1 MGSGLHS
8 PLYNEKYLTAL
19 PLGRQDSVMRAASN
33 EPDERRKDDVGS
45 HAARNLR
52 FIRDA
57 LENAGSFTAVSGRG
71 QVAIGA
77 TAVVAALLASRQV
90 SRPAWLATWLVE
102 ATLACAIGGVAMAAK
117 ARRKGLPLLS
127 GAGRRFWPAFAAP
140 MAAGAVLTSA
150 FVARGLFELLPGLWL
165 LLFGTAVV
173 AGGSVSVPLVRWM
186 GWCFLGLGVV
196 AFLAPPELG
205 DGLLAAGFGGLL
217 AGFGVA
223 IARRHGG

>member
-1 MGSGLHS
+1 
-8 PLYNEKYLTAL
+8 LTAL

-77 TAVVAALLASRQV
+77 TAVVAALLASRQA

-102 ATLACAIGGVAMAAK
+102 ATLASAIGGVAMAAK
-117 ARRKGLPLLS
+117 ARRKGLPLFS
-127 GAGRRFWPAFAAP
+127 GAARRFWPAFAAP
-140 MAAGAVLTSA
+140 MAAGAVLTSV
-150 FVARGLFELLPGLWL
+150 FVARGLFDLLPGLWL

-186 GWCFLGLGVV
+186 GWCFVGLGIV
-196 AFLAPPELG
+196 AFLAPPGLG
-205 DGLLAAGFGGLL
+205 DALLAAGFGGLL

>member
-1 MGSGLHS
+1 M
-8 PLYNEKYLTAL
+8 
-19 PLGRQDSVMRAASN
+19 RRAAPD

-52 FIRDA
+52 FIREA

-77 TAVVAALLASRQV
+77 TAVLAAFLASRQP

-102 ATLACAIGGVAMAAK
+102 ATLASAIGGAAIAAK
-117 ARRKGLPLLS
+117 ARRNGLPVFS
-127 GAGRRFWPAFAAP
+127 GAGRRFWPSFAAP
-140 MAAGAVLTSA
+140 LVVGAVLT
-150 FVARGLFELLPGLWL
+150 VALVSRGLFDVLPGLWL

-173 AGGSVSVPLVRWM
+173 AGGAVSVPLVRWM
-186 GWCFLGLGVV
+186 GWSFVGLGVV
-196 AFLAPPELG
+196 ALLAPPALG
-205 DGLLAAGFGGLL
+205 DALLAAGFGGLL

>member
-1 MGSGLHS
+1 
-8 PLYNEKYLTAL
+8 
-19 PLGRQDSVMRAASN
+19 MRASPS
-33 EPDERRKDDVGS
+33 EPDEGRKDDVGS

-52 FIRDA
+52 YIREA

-71 QVAIGA
+71 QVVIGA
-77 TAVVAALLASRQV
+77 TAILAALMAYRQP

-102 ATLACAIGGVAMAAK
+102 ATLAVAIGAAAMAAK
-117 ARRKGLPLLS
+117 ARRNGLPVFS

-140 MAAGAVLTSA
+140 LTAGAVLTA
-150 FVARGLFELLPGLWL
+150 VLAGQGLFDVLPGLWL

-186 GWCFLGLGVV
+186 GWCFVSLGVV

-205 DGLLAAGFGGLL
+205 DALLAAGFGGLL

>member
-1 MGSGLHS
+1 
-8 PLYNEKYLTAL
+8 
-19 PLGRQDSVMRAASN
+19 MRASPS

-52 FIRDA
+52 YIREA

-71 QVAIGA
+71 QVASGA
-77 TAVVAALLASRQV
+77 TAILAALMAYHQP
-90 SRPAWLATWLVE
+90 SRPAWLATWLVD
-102 ATLACAIGGVAMAAK
+102 ATLAVAIGAAAMAAK
-117 ARRKGLPLLS
+117 ARRNGLPVFS

-140 MAAGAVLTSA
+140 LTAGAVLTA
-150 FVARGLFELLPGLWL
+150 VLAGQGLFDVLPGLWL

-186 GWCFLGLGVV
+186 GWCFVSLGVV

-205 DGLLAAGFGGLL
+205 DALLAAGFGGLL

>member
-1 MGSGLHS
+1 
-8 PLYNEKYLTAL
+8 
-19 PLGRQDSVMRAASN
+19 MRASPS

-52 FIRDA
+52 YIREA

-77 TAVVAALLASRQV
+77 TAILAALMAYRQP

-102 ATLACAIGGVAMAAK
+102 ATLAVAIGAAAMAAK
-117 ARRKGLPLLS
+117 ARRNGLPVFS

-140 MAAGAVLTSA
+140 LAAGAVLTA
-150 FVARGLFELLPGLWL
+150 VLADQGLFDDLPGLWL

-186 GWCFLGLGVV
+186 GWCFVGLGLV

-205 DGLLAAGFGGLL
+205 DALLAAGFGGLL

>member
-1 MGSGLHS
+1 
-8 PLYNEKYLTAL
+8 
-19 PLGRQDSVMRAASN
+19 MRASPS

-52 FIRDA
+52 YIREA

-77 TAVVAALLASRQV
+77 TAILAALMAYRQP

-102 ATLACAIGGVAMAAK
+102 ATLAVAIGAAAMAAK
-117 ARRKGLPLLS
+117 ARRNGLPVFS

-140 MAAGAVLTSA
+140 LAAGAVLTA
-150 FVARGLFELLPGLWL
+150 VLAGQGLFDDLPGLWL

-186 GWCFLGLGVV
+186 GWCFVGLGLV

-205 DGLLAAGFGGLL
+205 DALLAAGFGGLL

>member
-1 MGSGLHS
+1 
-8 PLYNEKYLTAL
+8 
-19 PLGRQDSVMRAASN
+19 MRAAPN
-33 EPDERRKDDVGS
+33 EPDESRKDDVGS

-52 FIRDA
+52 FIREA

-77 TAVVAALLASRQV
+77 TAVVAALLASRQA
-90 SRPAWLATWLVE
+90 SRPAWLAAWLLE
-102 ATLACAIGGVAMAAK
+102 ATLASAIGGVAMAAK
-117 ARRKGLPLLS
+117 ARRNGLPLFS

-150 FVARGLFELLPGLWL
+150 FVARGLFDLLPGLWL

-196 AFLAPPELG
+196 ALLAPPDLG
-205 DGLLAAGFGGLL
+205 DALLAAGFGGLL

>member
-1 MGSGLHS
+1 
-8 PLYNEKYLTAL
+8 
-19 PLGRQDSVMRAASN
+19 MRASPS

-52 FIRDA
+52 YIREA

-77 TAVVAALLASRQV
+77 TAILAALMAYRQP
-90 SRPAWLATWLVE
+90 SRPAWLATWLLE
-102 ATLACAIGGVAMAAK
+102 ATLGVAIGAAAMAAK
-117 ARRKGLPLLS
+117 ARRNGLPVFS

-140 MAAGAVLTSA
+140 LTAGAVLTA
-150 FVARGLFELLPGLWL
+150 VLAGQGLFDVLPGLWL

-186 GWCFLGLGVV
+186 GWCFVSLGVV

-205 DGLLAAGFGGLL
+205 DALLAAGFGGLL

>member
-1 MGSGLHS
+1 
-8 PLYNEKYLTAL
+8 
-19 PLGRQDSVMRAASN
+19 MRASPS

-52 FIRDA
+52 YIREA

-71 QVAIGA
+71 QAAIGA
-77 TAVVAALLASRQV
+77 TAILAALMAYRQP
-90 SRPAWLATWLVE
+90 SRPAWLATWLLE
-102 ATLACAIGGVAMAAK
+102 ATLGVAIGAAAMAAK
-117 ARRKGLPLLS
+117 ARRNGLPVLS

-140 MAAGAVLTSA
+140 LTAGAVLTA
-150 FVARGLFELLPGLWL
+150 VLAGQGLFDVLPGLWL

-186 GWCFLGLGVV
+186 GWCFVGFGVV

-205 DGLLAAGFGGLL
+205 DAVLAAGFGGLL
-217 AGFGVA
+217 TGFGVA

>member
-1 MGSGLHS
+1 
-8 PLYNEKYLTAL
+8 
-19 PLGRQDSVMRAASN
+19 MRAAPN

-45 HAARNLR
+45 YAARNLR
-52 FIRDA
+52 FIREA
-57 LENAGSFTAVSGRG
+57 LENAGSFTAVSGLG

-77 TAVVAALLASRQV
+77 TAVVAALLASQQA

-102 ATLACAIGGVAMAAK
+102 ATLASAIGGVAMAAK
-117 ARRKGLPLLS
+117 ARRNGLPLFS

-140 MAAGAVLTSA
+140 LAAGAVLTSA
-150 FVARGLFELLPGLWL
+150 FVARGLFDLLPGLWL

-173 AGGSVSVPLVRWM
+173 AGGM

-196 AFLAPPELG
+196 AFLAPPALG

>member
-1 MGSGLHS
+1 
-8 PLYNEKYLTAL
+8 
-19 PLGRQDSVMRAASN
+19 MRASPS

-52 FIRDA
+52 YIREA

-71 QVAIGA
+71 QAAIGA
-77 TAVVAALLASRQV
+77 TAILAALMAYRQP
-90 SRPAWLATWLVE
+90 SRPAWLATWLLE
-102 ATLACAIGGVAMAAK
+102 ATLGVAIGAAAMAAK
-117 ARRKGLPLLS
+117 ARRNGLPVFS

-140 MAAGAVLTSA
+140 LTAGAVLTA
-150 FVARGLFELLPGLWL
+150 VLAGQGLFDVLPGIWL

-186 GWCFLGLGVV
+186 GWCFVSLGVV

-205 DGLLAAGFGGLL
+205 DALLAAGFGGLL